1 MLVFLD
7 EAGDL
12 GFKFSKGSSQLLIVT
27 LVLFDDEEE
36 ARNCDLRIALLRRE
50 LRLPE
55 KFEFHFNQNSPEIRK
70 DFLRAIAPYN
80 FSYFAVVIDKNKFR
94 MPEPATAKTFY
105 RHACGL
111 VFDNVK
117 KRLNEAIVTIDGKGG
132 RHYKRDL
139 QRDLKRRINNSLAS
153 VRYIGTIKIQN
164 SAGNNLIQLAD
175 MVCGAIN
182 RSFSGKPDAQDYRQ
196 IIAHRE
202 ASVEMVPK

>member
-12 GFKFSKGSSQLLIVT
+12 GFKFSKGSSRFLIIT

-36 ARNCDLRIALLRRE
+36 ARSCDLRIGLLRRE

-70 DFLRAIAPYN
+70 DFLRAVAPYN

-94 MPEPATAKTFY
+94 MPEPTTARAFY
-105 RHACGL
+105 RHACSL
-111 VFDNVK
+111 VFDNAK
-117 KRLNEAIVTIDGKGG
+117 KRLTEAIVTIDGKSG

-139 QRDLKRRINNSLAS
+139 QRDLKKRVNDPKANI
-153 VRYIGTIKIQN
+153 RYIGTIKIQD

-175 MVCGAIN
+175 MICGAIN
-182 RSFSGKPDAQDYRQ
+182 RSLSEKPDAQDYRE
-196 IIAHRE
+196 IIAQRE
-202 ASVEMVPK
+202 VSVEMLPK

>member
-1 MLVFLD
+1 MLVFVD

-12 GFKFSKGSSQLLIVT
+12 GFKFSKGSSQFLIVT
-27 LVLFDDEEE
+27 LVLFDNEED
-36 ARNCDLRIALLRRE
+36 ARNCDLRIDLLRRE

-70 DFLRAIAPYN
+70 DFLRAAAPYN
-80 FSYFAVVIDKNKFR
+80 FSYFAVVIDKNKFK
-94 MPEPATAKTFY
+94 MPELSTAKAFY
-105 RHACGL
+105 RHACSL
-111 VFDNVK
+111 VFESAK

-139 QRDLKRRINNSLAS
+139 QRDLRKRVNNPLAS
-153 VRYIGTIKIQN
+153 VRHIATIKIQN

-175 MVCGAIN
+175 MICGAIN
-182 RSFSGKPDAQDYRQ
+182 RSFSEKPDAQDYRQ

-202 ASVEMVPK
+202 VSVEMAPK